1 MPKDPLIKDFGSI
14 CPTLLVSLWS
24 SEQDYRSK
32 QKRSSINKNQG
43 VSRGTL
49 MLFYSNFYA
58 LLFFIIFF
66 IFFFSFSTARRYL
79 SCQRNCLLLRLFKTC
94 RKLNFLCC
102 NYLPFSLQSKID
114 FPAYWAMM
122 VTQFVKI
129 KFLMMK
135 LIANV
140 VWKISWDFLPTTW
153 K

>member
-1 MPKDPLIKDFGSI
+1 MVPSVRHCSCPYGHPNKIIEVNKKGQVLIKTREYPGVLWCCSI
-14 CPTLLVSLWS
+14 PTF
-24 SEQDYRSK
+24 
-32 QKRSSINKNQG
+32 
-43 VSRGTL
+43 
-49 MLFYSNFYA
+49 MLFYS
-58 LLFFIIFF
+58 LLFFLSSS
-66 IFFFSFSTARRYL
+66 FFSFSTARRYL

-114 FPAYWAMM
+114 FPAYWAIM
-122 VTQFVKI
+122 VTQFVKN